1 MKTKTFNIILPE
13 ELVRKADLTA
23 KKEYRNR
30 SELIREALNTY
41 INRAMAWETV
51 FAAGEKVARAS
62 GIKNE
67 SEVAKIV
74 SDFRSSK

>member
-1 MKTKTFNIILPE
+1 MKSKTFNIILPE
-13 ELVRKADLTA
+13 ELVRQADLTA

-41 INRAMAWETV
+41 INRAEAWESIFV
-51 FAAGEKVARAS
+51 AGEKAAQAS
-62 GIKNE
+62 SVKNE

-74 SDFRSSK
+74 SDFRHNK